1 MVILNDKLIKSFERK
16 HYGIVGKHSAV
27 EICSWN
33 KKSLIGEGECYKEKF
48 YGVNTHRCAQ
58 ITPAVAWCEHNCLH
72 CWRPMEMFAP
82 PTQFKEPFDTP
93 DEIIDG
99 VIKERKKLLTGFG
112 GNERAN
118 KKKYEE
124 ALEPDHWALSLSG
137 EAGLYPFLPE
147 LIKKIRERKN
157 TRTVFYVTN
166 GQEPDMIQ
174 RLIDEDGEPTQ
185 IYVSLL
191 ASNEK
196 KYKEICLPFYKDGW
210 ARLMDTFN
218 MWKKMKCRKVMRI
231 THIKDV
237 NDSEKEIEDFAKII
251 EMSES
256 DFVEIKAYMYLG
268 YSRNRLKKENMPT
281 HEEVKEFTNKILQK
295 TKNYYYEN
303 EDGKSRIVL
312 LKSKKS
318 KFTTKIFGEK

>member
-1 MVILNDKLIKSFERK
+1 MVELNDKLIKSFERK

-48 YGVNTHRCAQ
+48 YGVYTHRCAQ

-82 PTQFKEPFDTP
+82 PTKFKEPFDTP
-93 DEIIDG
+93 EEIIEG
-99 VIKERKKLLTGFG
+99 VISERKKLLTGFG
-112 GNERAN
+112 GNSKVN

-124 ALEPDHWALSLSG
+124 AINPCHWALSLSG

-147 LIKKIRERKN
+147 LIKKIRERKD
-157 TRTVFYVTN
+157 TKTIFYVTN
-166 GQEPDMIQ
+166 GQEPDMIE
-174 RLIDEDGEPTQ
+174 RLIKEDREPTQ

-191 ASNEK
+191 APNEK
-196 KYKEICLPFYKDGW
+196 LYKELCLPFYKDGW
-210 ARLMDTFN
+210 ARLMKTFN
-218 MWKKMKCRKVMRI
+218 VWKKMKSRKVLRI
-231 THIKDV
+231 TYIRGI
-237 NDSEKEIEDFAKII
+237 NDLDEEFAKLID
-251 EMSES
+251 ETGA

-281 HEEVKEFTNKILQK
+281 HEEVKEFTNRILKKIE
-295 TKNYYYEN
+295 NYVF
-303 EDGKSRIVL
+303 EDEEEKSRIIL
-312 LKSKKS
+312 LKNKKTN
-318 KFTTKIFGEK
+318 FTTKIEGKK